1 MIELGLGR
9 KMLLGGLGGHEL
21 RPARG
26 GEEDDLAQEPMASG
40 WRELRQAHP
49 RILAGM
55 ILVIAAL
62 VLTDFALAYKRM
74 QYGRELARMRASMTE
89 TERRRV
95 DALADSE
102 ENRLA
107 IAVELA
113 RRQAL
118 GDAELHLAVD
128 TEKGLLYLE
137 RQGARLREM
146 HVRLGPEATVGMP
159 PDAVILAPPL
169 GKRLVARVVDG
180 SYAWAVPDWVYV
192 DRRWPVPANRGIP
205 GALGPL
211 AIFLD
216 SGAVLYS
223 RPAVGPLSDVSYIL
237 PGSVRAEAPDFEAI
251 REILQPGMA
260 VYFH

>member
-1 MIELGLGR
+1 VTSR
-9 KMLLGGLGGHEL
+9 
-21 RPARG
+21 
-26 GEEDDLAQEPMASG
+26 
-40 WRELRQAHP
+40 WRELRKAYP
-49 RILAGM
+49 RILTGM
-55 ILVIAAL
+55 VLGISVLL
-62 VLTDFALAYKRM
+62 LTDVVLVYKSV
-74 QYGRELARMRASMTE
+74 QYGRELSRMRGSLTE

-95 DALADSE
+95 DAIAASE

-113 RRQAL
+113 RRESL
-118 GDAELHLAVD
+118 GDTELHLAVD

-146 HVRLGPEATVGMP
+146 PVRLGREATVGTP
-159 PDAVILAPPL
+159 PDAVPLTAPL
-169 GKRLVARVVDG
+169 GERSVARVVDG
-180 SYAWAVPDWVYV
+180 SYPWAVPEWVYA
-192 DRRWPVPANRGIP
+192 DRGWPVPADRRVP

-223 RPAVGPLSDVSYIL
+223 RPAVGPLSDVNYVL
-237 PGSVRAEAPDFEAI
+237 PGSVRAEASDLEAI
-251 REILQPGMA
+251 RENLQPGMA